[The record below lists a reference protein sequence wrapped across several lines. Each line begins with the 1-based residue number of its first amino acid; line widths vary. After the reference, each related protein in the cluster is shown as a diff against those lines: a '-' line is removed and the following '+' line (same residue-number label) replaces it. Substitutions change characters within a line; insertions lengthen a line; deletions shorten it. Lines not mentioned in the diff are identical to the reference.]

1 MEELAKQMQQ
11 KIGLN
16 DEIISSLKEFFGTT
30 LSDFLKV
37 YRDFENAE
45 DEKLK
50 NILKRQDTIYQKLHE
65 LMKASSLRFANSK
78 EDSLSKLTEI
88 NGRQQRF
95 ISSIREFFS
104 SNSKFMAAYR
114 KKSSELYFQIETLLD
129 KQEVIF
135 QKLESTIKLNI

>member
-1 MEELAKQMQQ
+1 MEELAKQVQQ

-95 ISSIREFFS
+95 ISSIREFFL

-114 KKSSELYFQIETLLD
+114 KKSPELYFQMETLLD

-135 QKLESTIKLNI
+135 QKLESIIKPNI

>member
-104 SNSKFMAAYR
+104 SNSKFMVAYR
-114 KKSSELYFQIETLLD
+114 KKSPELYFQMETLLD
-129 KQEVIF
+129 KQEIIF
-135 QKLESTIKLNI
+135 QKLESIIKPNI

>member
-37 YRDFENAE
+37 YRDFENGE
-45 DEKLK
+45 DEILK

-95 ISSIREFFS
+95 ISSIREFFT

-114 KKSSELYFQIETLLD
+114 KKSPELYFQMETLLD

-135 QKLESTIKLNI
+135 QKLESIIKPNI

>member
-16 DEIISSLKEFFGTT
+16 DEIISSLKEFFGTA

-37 YRDFENAE
+37 YRDFENTE

-65 LMKASSLRFANSK
+65 LMKASSLSFANSK
-78 EDSLSKLTEI
+78 EDDLSKLTEI
-88 NGRQQRF
+88 NERQQRF

-104 SNSKFMAAYR
+104 SNSKFMAAYK
-114 KKSSELYFQIETLLD
+114 KKSPELYFQMETLLD

>member
-30 LSDFLKV
+30 LSDFLK

-50 NILKRQDTIYQKLHE
+50 NILKRQDTIYQKHE

-95 ISSIREFFS
+95 ISSIREFFT

-114 KKSSELYFQIETLLD
+114 KKSPELYFQMEALLD
-129 KQEVIF
+129 RQEVIF
-135 QKLESTIKLNI
+135 QKLESIIKPNI

>member
-1 MEELAKQMQQ
+1 MEELAKQVQQ

-37 YRDFENAE
+37 YRGFENAE

-95 ISSIREFFS
+95 ISSIREFFL

-114 KKSSELYFQIETLLD
+114 KKSPELYFQMETLLD

-135 QKLESTIKLNI
+135 QKLESIIKPNI

>member
-95 ISSIREFFS
+95 ISSIREFFT

-114 KKSSELYFQIETLLD
+114 KKSPELYFQMETLLG

-135 QKLESTIKLNI
+135 QKLESIIKPNI

>member
-95 ISSIREFFS
+95 ISSIREFFL

-114 KKSSELYFQIETLLD
+114 KKSPELYFQMETLLD

-135 QKLESTIKLNI
+135 QKLESIIKPNI

>member
-1 MEELAKQMQQ
+1 MEELAKQVQQ

-65 LMKASSLRFANSK
+65 LMKASSLMFANSK

-95 ISSIREFFS
+95 ISSIREFFT

-114 KKSSELYFQIETLLD
+114 KKSPELYFQMEALLD
-129 KQEVIF
+129 RQEVIF
-135 QKLESTIKLNI
+135 QKLESIIKPNI

>member
-1 MEELAKQMQQ
+1 MEELAKQVQQ

-104 SNSKFMAAYR
+104 SNSKFMVAYR
-114 KKSSELYFQIETLLD
+114 KKSPELYFQMETLLD

-135 QKLESTIKLNI
+135 QKLESIIKPNI

>member
-95 ISSIREFFS
+95 ISSIREFFI

-114 KKSSELYFQIETLLD
+114 KKSPELYFQMETLLD

-135 QKLESTIKLNI
+135 QKLESIIKPNI

>member
-1 MEELAKQMQQ
+1 MVELAKQIQQ
-11 KIGLN
+11 KISLN

-37 YRDFENAE
+37 YRDFENTE

-65 LMKASSLRFANSK
+65 LMKASSLRFTNSK
-78 EDSLSKLTEI
+78 EDNLSKLTEI
-88 NGRQQRF
+88 NERQQRF
-95 ISSIREFFS
+95 ISSIKEFFS

-114 KKSSELYFQIETLLD
+114 KKSPKLYFSDGNIVGQTRSNFSEN
-129 KQEVIF
+129 
-135 QKLESTIKLNI
+135 LNQQ

>member
-1 MEELAKQMQQ
+1 MEELAKQVQQ

-95 ISSIREFFS
+95 ISSIREFFYPTL
-104 SNSKFMAAYR
+104 NLWQHTEKNRLNCIFRWKHCWTSKR
-114 KKSSELYFQIETLLD
+114 
-129 KQEVIF
+129 
-135 QKLESTIKLNI
+135 